1 MFRNKIL
8 VRAYLPSPSFHH
20 FLLVQL
26 SLSDSSSPIEIE
38 ALCWKL
44 SRRWRLAC
52 LHPSPSS
59 IFISYQRSQTEAA
72 ARVVEE
78 LTKTLAVCN
87 VEEEVEV
94 VRSAILIASVVEC
107 WLRSLMLEKNWG
119 CIGDSTFVNSTFASD
134 EEKKYFQA
142 LNVVPY
148 ICDNFIKCHCSA
160 SKFSAVKLVFFECTA
175 LVLI

>member
-8 VRAYLPSPSFHH
+8 VRAYLPSPSFHP
-20 FLLVQL
+20 FVIVQL

-44 SRRWRLAC
+44 SRRWRVAC

-59 IFISYQRSQTEAA
+59 IFVSYQGFMMNVVGLRSELIDLYPGLLL
-72 ARVVEE
+72 VVFY
-78 LTKTLAVCN
+78 K
-87 VEEEVEV
+87 VEEEEEV
-94 VRSAILIASVVEC
+94 VRSAILIARVVEC
-107 WLRSLMLEKNWG
+107 WLRSLMLEKSWG

-148 ICDNFIKCHCSA
+148 ICDNFIK
-160 SKFSAVKLVFFECTA
+160 
-175 LVLI
+175 